1 MLIRRSGGRKGRVRD
16 VQELDISYE
25 DLTPDQRDIYD
36 CIGAQAY
43 ERLVQ
48 RYGGL
53 SIYVAKADSVIRSA
67 RDEKIRRDF
76 NGYNFKYLANKYNLS
91 ERTIRSIT
99 AEIRQEKQNAPLE
112 DQLSFDEI

>member
-1 MLIRRSGGRKGRVRD
+1 MRNVP
-16 VQELDISYE
+16 ELDIFYE
-25 DLTPDQRDIYD
+25 DLTPEQRDIYD

-43 ERLVQ
+43 EKLVQ

-53 SIYVAKADSVIRSA
+53 SIYIAKADSVIRSA

-76 NGYNFKYLANKYNLS
+76 NGYNFKYLVNKYNLS

-112 DQLSFDEI
+112 GQLSFDEI